1 MLLTRL
7 IKPSKRNA
15 EIQLMTN
22 PQTLRKDLKAAAIF
36 GLLIATTI
44 NLGWLFTLWP
54 QMGANF
60 WRWPIAILTC
70 FIQMMITVYGLILV
84 ARLHGHLKIN
94 PWLAIPFGAV
104 AGALVGAISIGLTI
118 GIRSVLGMQ
127 SGMIVMLRESA
138 YLNEAS
144 AFQQF
149 LEGAAAGAAF
159 GAVGGFIPGAVGSL
173 ALSVWRWLRS
183 KRSI

>member
-1 MLLTRL
+1 MDNTH
-7 IKPSKRNA
+7 
-15 EIQLMTN
+15 TN
-22 PQTLRKDLKAAAIF
+22 RSELRAAAIF
-36 GLLIATTI
+36 GLLIATAI

-70 FIQMMITVYGLILV
+70 LIQTVVTVYGLVLA
-84 ARLHGHLKIN
+84 ARLHQRLKIS
-94 PWLAIPFGAV
+94 PWLAIPFGVV
-104 AGALVGAISIGLTI
+104 AGALVGAVSISLTI
-118 GIRSVLGMQ
+118 GVRSVLGMQ

-173 ALSVWRWLRS
+173 ALSIWRWLRS
-183 KRSI
+183 KHSV